1 MESLEKV
8 AQREIYL
15 NKKYRSRNL
24 LFDDSRFCEPV
35 ALIKTKMENYRTL
48 LK

>member
-1 MESLEKV
+1 MESLEKA
-8 AQREIYL
+8 AQGVIYL

-24 LFDDSRFCEPV
+24 LFDDSRFCETV
-35 ALIKTKMENYRTL
+35 ALIKTKMENYRTV